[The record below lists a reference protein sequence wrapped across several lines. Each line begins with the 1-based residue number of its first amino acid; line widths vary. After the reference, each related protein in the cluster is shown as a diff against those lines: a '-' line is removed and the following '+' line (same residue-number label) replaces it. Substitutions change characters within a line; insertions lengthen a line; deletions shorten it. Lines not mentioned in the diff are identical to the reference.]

1 MSAIPSNFTASLP
14 AGQKATP
21 KPGNNQLTPA
31 QQQQVQELKKRD
43 TDVRLH
49 EAAHLAAAGGLAR
62 SGASFTFQTGPDGKQ
77 YAVGGDVQIDTSPV
91 PDDPQ
96 ATIAK
101 MRTVQAAALAPAD
114 PSSQD
119 RAVAAQAAAK
129 AAQAQTQLGAQN
141 KSADSKGKVLDT
153 FA

>member
-1 MSAIPSNFTASLP
+1 MSAIPSSFAVSPAAS
-14 AGQKATP
+14 QKATRN
-21 KPGNNQLTPA
+21 PGNNQLSPA
-31 QQQQVQELKKRD
+31 QQKQVEELKKRD
-43 TDVRLH
+43 TDVHLH

-91 PDDPQ
+91 PNDPQ

-114 PSSQD
+114 PSSED

-129 AAQAQTQLGAQN
+129 AAQAQAQLGTQHQ
-141 KSADSKGKVLDT
+141 STDSKGNLLDT